1 MTHTKSTRLR
11 RNDVVLVPSIRDGV
25 PDYSGFRMYG
35 RVWRRVSP
43 DEVEVID
50 CGKYVQV
57 FRDEW
62 LEKSDY
68 KGSFFFHRPE
78 LFNRMPTLRR
88 LKQITAF
95 YNPQVWR
102 KKRDTRRARLAD
114 IIAAERAEEAR
125 LGALQ

>member
-11 RNDVVLVPSIRDGV
+11 RNDIVLVPSIRDGT
-25 PDYSGFRMYG
+25 PDHSGFRMYG

-57 FRDEW
+57 LRDEW

-68 KGSFFFHRPE
+68 KGSPFFHHPE
-78 LFNRMPTLRR
+78 RFNFMPTLRR

-95 YNPQVWR
+95 YYPEVWR
-102 KKRDTRRARLAD
+102 KKRDSRRARLANR
-114 IIAAERAEEAR
+114 IQAEEAS
-125 LGALQ
+125 Q